1 MGSRF
6 MVARTL
12 GGFLGGCCSLASLAV
27 GLAVAGCGGG
37 GGGGGGEGGSEGSS
51 GGTTE
56 GPLLAETV
64 IPSDACP
71 AAPRVAQ
78 GRFSGTLRASSTDPE
93 MDGVCGGGGPD
104 VFLRIAV
111 PLRADL
117 RVEARGNGF
126 TPRVGLASTGCLA
139 APMLKCGADGIVALT
154 DLGEGTVLD
163 LAIGVDEAEFVA
175 LSAVDAPSEGD
186 DPLEFEVD
194 VSMTRVLATG
204 EVCLPA
210 ARGRCSSG
218 TLCMLEPQAVDAD
231 PEEDERW
238 VCTDVPANSCEDPER
253 VMVQLVD
260 DDGAV
265 SVDPDQ
271 PQTDVYSHSCTGQGT
286 RERVLRL
293 TLPAALADSV
303 QHSLQIWTEQPE
315 IGLALRAPGCLASD
329 ELDCSPP
336 SPAGS
341 QVTIAAPD
349 ELLRSGVQP
358 YLFVELPEP
367 GVLSGPVTLHLRRV
381 LRGPPVGTP

>member
-1 MGSRF
+1 
-6 MVARTL
+6 
-12 GGFLGGCCSLASLAV
+12 
-27 GLAVAGCGGG
+27 
-37 GGGGGGEGGSEGSS
+37 
-51 GGTTE
+51 
-56 GPLLAETV
+56 
-64 IPSDACP
+64 
-71 AAPRVAQ
+71 
-78 GRFSGTLRASSTDPE
+78 
-93 MDGVCGGGGPD
+93 
-104 VFLRIAV
+104 
-111 PLRADL
+111 
-117 RVEARGNGF
+117 
-126 TPRVGLASTGCLA
+126 
-139 APMLKCGADGIVALT
+139 
-154 DLGEGTVLD
+154 
-163 LAIGVDEAEFVA
+163 
-175 LSAVDAPSEGD
+175 
-186 DPLEFEVD
+186 
-194 VSMTRVLATG
+194 
-204 EVCLPA
+204 
-210 ARGRCSSG
+210 
-218 TLCMLEPQAVDAD
+218 MLEPQAVDAD

-238 VCTDVPANSCEDPER
+238 VCTDVPANRCEDPER